1 MNNLP
6 KISIITACYN
16 SEATIKDC
24 LRSIA
29 TQHYENV
36 EHIIVD
42 GGSTDTTLRLIS
54 EDKLRNQ
61 KIVSEKDEG
70 IYDALNKGLK
80 MASGEIIGF
89 LHSDDMLANNKV
101 LGEVAKCFQGN
112 LNLECVY
119 GNLIYVDRDNLDQ
132 VVRRWQPKLFSKK
145 LLKFGWMPPH
155 PTVFFRSG
163 VYEKI
168 GNFDI
173 RMKISAE
180 YDLML
185 RYFKVAEKSN
195 VKKIG
200 DVSIMKCGGASN
212 RDLWARIKATH
223 EDYIAVKK
231 NDIGGMFTVIMKKSS
246 KLIQYQFGEK

>member
-1 MNNLP
+1 MKNLT

-16 SEATIKDC
+16 SQATIRDC

-36 EHIIVD
+36 EHIIID
-42 GGSTDTTLRLIS
+42 GGSTDLTLKLIS
-54 EDKLRNQ
+54 EYKLQNQ
-61 KIVSEKDEG
+61 KVVSEKDEG

-101 LGEVAKCFQGN
+101 LDEVAKCFQGN
-112 LNLECVY
+112 FKLECVY
-119 GNLIYVDRDNLDQ
+119 GNLIYVDRDNIDQ
-132 VVRRWQPKLFSKK
+132 VVRRWQPTLFSKK

-155 PTVFFRSG
+155 PTVFFRSC

-168 GNFDI
+168 GNFDLK
-173 RMKISAE
+173 MKISAD

-185 RYFKVAEKSN
+185 RYFKVAERSN

-212 RDLWARIKATH
+212 RDVYARIKATH

-231 NDIGGMFTVIMKKSS
+231 NNIGGMLTVILKKSS
-246 KLIQYQFGEK
+246 KLFQYRLGEK